1 MKRLILAA
9 VAGAGIA
16 CFAAVTLGEY
26 PLTGWIPWLACVIVP
41 AAIGTAMTAIAGDRR
56 RALWVATGPLSAA
69 SLAWGV
75 GIATSWG
82 IDPVPPAAWA
92 EMSVGLAWPIAWAVL
107 SAGGRR
113 PAAAEAPAPPG
124 KPERGSGAGQPVG
137 AE

>member
-1 MKRLILAA
+1 MKRVILAA
-9 VAGAGIA
+9 FAGAGIA

-41 AAIGTAMTAIAGDRR
+41 GAIGTAMTAIAGGHR

-75 GIATSWG
+75 SISTSWG
-82 IDPVPPAAWA
+82 IDPVPAVAWA
-92 EMSVGLAWPIAWAVL
+92 EMSIGLAWPVAWAVVSGGQR
-107 SAGGRR
+107 SAVTAAPEPDR
-113 PAAAEAPAPPG
+113 PEP
-124 KPERGSGAGQPVG
+124 GAGQPVG

>member
-9 VAGAGIA
+9 VAGVGIA

-41 AAIGTAMTAIAGDRR
+41 GAIGTAMTAIAGGHR

-75 GIATSWG
+75 GISTSWG
-82 IDPVPPAAWA
+82 IDPVPAVAWA
-92 EMSVGLAWPIAWAVL
+92 EMSIGLAWPIAWAVA
-107 SAGGRR
+107 SRGDRQ
-113 PAAAEAPAPPG
+113 AAAGAPGPDRPG
-124 KPERGSGAGQPVG
+124 HETSPGQPVG